1 MIPMTAAKKNDPA
14 SLGWV
19 AHHSGYEYTRS
30 GHIISN
36 TLNWLQ
42 KKRVF
47 VILLHKGY
55 QSGGTI
61 IIEANHEKVVV
72 DKPKDW
78 PATHTSFRVIFRSA
92 AKLWSHFNGELLSAS
107 ANSLVVK
114 LPEELFIL
122 QRRQR
127 YRINLPEGSMA
138 TFLYNHK
145 KCKLNMQDLSS
156 GGMLLC
162 TKNPKDLPQLHHTI
176 KNIIITLP
184 SDDAAAG
191 AENGLLRFKIKEGE
205 IVRAFANSKLRL
217 FCLGV
222 QFTPNR
228 PEEERIMKYIRQREL
243 AQLRKG
249 IEEQ

>member
-1 MIPMTAAKKNDPA
+1 MTADKKNDPA
-14 SLGWV
+14 SFGWV
-19 AHHSGYEYTRS
+19 AHHAGYDYTRS

-42 KKRVF
+42 EKRIF
-47 VILLHKGY
+47 VSLLHKGY
-55 QSGGTI
+55 QSGATI

-78 PATHTSFRVIFRSA
+78 PATHTSFWVIFRNA
-92 AKLWSHFNGELLSAS
+92 AKLWNHFNVELLSSSAS
-107 ANSLVVK
+107 SLVVK

-122 QRRQR
+122 QRRQH
-127 YRINLPEGSMA
+127 YRINLPAGSMA
-138 TFLYNHK
+138 TFLYNQK
-145 KCKLNMQDLSS
+145 KCKLNMQDLSA

-162 TKNPKDLPQLHHTI
+162 SKNPKDLPQQHHTI
-176 KNIIITLP
+176 RNIIITLP

-191 AENGLLRFKIKEGE
+191 AENGILRFKIKEGE
-205 IVRAFANSKLRL
+205 IIRAFANSKLRL
-217 FCLGV
+217 FYLGV
-222 QFTPNR
+222 QFSPSR